1 MDYKAQYDERKANVL
16 NLLKKTIV
24 FYTRLNDE
32 EKKSS
37 LTDLYNAVENG
48 KFSIVVVG
56 QFSAGKSTFLN
67 ALMGEKYLPSFT
79 TETTATINFLRSV
92 NESPTKKPLIKI
104 NYKDGHSEQCEEV
117 TLENIEKY
125 VSTKGD
131 DVAKKILSVE
141 VFLDSKYLND
151 GVSLVDSP
159 GLNGIL
165 EGHEQITNEQ
175 INRSHAAIFM
185 FNAKQPGSK
194 SDFEKLNMLL
204 QRCDSVLIVLNQKDL
219 IKTEEQTIEDVVQQ
233 LKQNYAKYFNTDQLP
248 EIYPISSYQALVAR
262 SERQLDYNGKTEFNQ
277 SQKEDLLDDSAIE
290 VFEERLSKYLT
301 QGEKAQKEL
310 LSPIEKVRT
319 FLTETK
325 NSITNRIEQLRNT
338 TDTDEVRLQI
348 KQLKDELDTLHDK
361 LNNNHTDIR
370 NKVGEILRS
379 TEIEIKGLTADTKT
393 KCLKQIDDA
402 EDLEELENNAQ
413 RYVSL
418 IKGKYY
424 QICEDATSKAEN
436 RVLELITNE
445 YNQYASSI
453 EQRLNEKKGTN
464 KIVFSEINF
473 DSTIFESDFNMDDY
487 MSRRDEIKKAMQ
499 ENEEH
504 LDHLEEEGF
513 KARRNEDKRN
523 RLEKAKAQIRK
534 EYNDER
540 ELLGERPDIQTYEV
554 VKNRKVGGLKGLGK
568 WIYNGSREEQYF
580 ATERDDSAQKYYD
593 QLRREIEENR
603 QRELEDLERQ
613 RQNIPEDNL
622 GLIELKIKQ
631 KERANERYNQELKDL
646 EEKNNKDKAK
656 YLRKKQRKAQNYLEN
671 LIEDIEREGLKKIY
685 EMLRGY
691 KDVQTN
697 AILDVLQT
705 ELQSVINRKKED
717 VELLEKQLSS
727 SQKEKDKLIEELSS
741 NEKELELILEE
752 SAGYKSEIN
761 SIKTDKI
768 ERA

>member
-290 VFEERLSKYLT
+290 VFEERLTKYLT

-325 NSITNRIEQLRNT
+325 NSITNRIEQLSNT

-741 NEKELELILEE
+741 NKEELELILEE

>member
-1 MDYKAQYDERKANVL
+1 M
-16 NLLKKTIV
+16 
-24 FYTRLNDE
+24 
-32 EKKSS
+32 
-37 LTDLYNAVENG
+37 
-48 KFSIVVVG
+48 
-56 QFSAGKSTFLN
+56 
-67 ALMGEKYLPSFT
+67 
-79 TETTATINFLRSV
+79 
-92 NESPTKKPLIKI
+92 
-104 NYKDGHSEQCEEV
+104 

-290 VFEERLSKYLT
+290 VFEERLTKYLT

-325 NSITNRIEQLRNT
+325 NSITNRIEQLSNT

-504 LDHLEEEGF
+504 LDHLEANKIVFSEINFDSTIFESDFNMDDYMSRRDEIKKAMQENEEHLDHLEEEGFKARRNEDKRNRLEKAKAQIRKEYNDERELLGERPDIQTYEVVKEEGF

-741 NEKELELILEE
+741 NKEELELILEE